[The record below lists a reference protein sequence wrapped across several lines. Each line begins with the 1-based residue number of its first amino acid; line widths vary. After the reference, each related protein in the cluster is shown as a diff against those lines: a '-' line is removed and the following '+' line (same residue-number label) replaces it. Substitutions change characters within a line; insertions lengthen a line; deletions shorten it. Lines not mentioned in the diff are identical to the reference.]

1 VTVDGLRIGEGL
13 PASGDDGGLSVSRLR
28 RFRHWRWRWLAWF
41 ALALAVIIAVSGAIL
56 LTRANAYRPLT
67 YGLDG
72 SGGLRYPGLPAGHG
86 IRDVNNLGGFRQDH
100 YIPPQRGTF
109 YLFASVMNTG
119 SRAVIIE
126 SVTLPRFSHLVLSS
140 PIRYGRPSGPNTSG
154 IGPANRILHNA
165 RLGANKQ
172 IFIAFPVHSWP
183 CAKTRSSAWSAV
195 PRFYVHYRFMFFHH
209 VAALPWGFDDDE
221 IIMRTPFGRPGQ
233 PGVFCAT

>member
-1 VTVDGLRIGEGL
+1 L
-13 PASGDDGGLSVSRLR
+13 
-28 RFRHWRWRWLAWF
+28 

-126 SVTLPRFSHLVLSS
+126 KVSLPRFSHLVLVS

-154 IGPANRILHNA
+154 IGPANRILHNV

-183 CAKTRSSAWSAV
+183 CAKTRNSGWSAV
-195 PRFYVHYRFMFFHH
+195 PRFYVHYRSCSS
-209 VAALPWGFDDDE
+209 
-221 IIMRTPFGRPGQ
+221 IMSRRCPGDLTTTRSS
-233 PGVFCAT
+233 CARHSASPVSQGSSAQSDLGP